1 MNNRLKLALA
11 RALVAR
17 HNRAKLEPTIYAA
30 GKIWYAPIFR
40 KLRKSFKINSRWIDY
55 SDDHRYVKMRKDI
68 LWEQC
73 LQDSTSADMMV
84 IWSGDYAD
92 EQRGV
97 LVEMGQALA
106 AGKFVY
112 LINSGASFEAK
123 DGSDAAYTH
132 HSRFVKLE
140 ASSPESGFRQAVKH
154 WQAVR
159 SLGRKIRVEPK
170 KLNANDSQVQLDRA

>member
-1 MNNRLKLALA
+1 MKISRLKLALA
-11 RALVAR
+11 RALIAR
-17 HNRAKLEPTIYAA
+17 SKRPEKPTIYAA

-40 KLRKSFKINSRWIDY
+40 KLRKQFKINSRWIDY
-55 SDDHRYVKMRKDI
+55 SDDHRYVKTRKDI

-84 IWSGDYAD
+84 IWSGNYAD

-112 LINSGASFEAK
+112 LINSGASFEAN

-132 HSRFVKLE
+132 HPRFVKISARE
-140 ASSPESGFRQAVKH
+140 PHVGFGLAVKH
-154 WQAVR
+154 WQ
-159 SLGRKIRVEPK
+159 
-170 KLNANDSQVQLDRA
+170 NRAA

>member
-40 KLRKSFKINSRWIDY
+40 KLRKSFNINSRWIDY
-55 SDDHRYVKMRKDI
+55 SDDHRFVKTRKDI

-73 LQDSTSADMMV
+73 LEDSTSADMMI
-84 IWSGDYAD
+84 IWSGAYDD

-97 LVEMGQALA
+97 LVETGQALA

-123 DGSDAAYTH
+123 NGSDAAYAH
-132 HSRFVKLE
+132 HPRFVKIE
-140 ASSPESGFRQAVKH
+140 AKEPHVGFGLAVKH
-154 WQAVR
+154 WQERVR
-159 SLGRKIRVEPK
+159 
-170 KLNANDSQVQLDRA
+170 A

>member
-40 KLRKSFKINSRWIDY
+40 KLRESFKINSRWIDY
-55 SDDHRYVKMRKDI
+55 SDDHRFVKMRKDI

-73 LQDSTSADMMV
+73 LQDSTSADMMI
-84 IWSGDYAD
+84 IWSGNHDD

-123 DGSDAAYTH
+123 NGSDAAYAH
-132 HSRFVKLE
+132 HPRFVKIE
-140 ASSPESGFRQAVKH
+140 ARDPHVGFGLAVKH
-154 WQAVR
+154 WQGVK
-159 SLGRKIRVEPK
+159 S
-170 KLNANDSQVQLDRA
+170 

>member
-17 HNRAKLEPTIYAA
+17 HNRAKIEPTIYAA

-55 SDDHRYVKMRKDI
+55 SDDHRFVKTRKDI

-73 LQDSTSADMMV
+73 LEDSTSADMMI
-84 IWSGDYAD
+84 IWSGNHDD

-112 LINSGASFEAK
+112 LINSGASFEANN
-123 DGSDAAYTH
+123 GSDAAYTH
-132 HSRFVKLE
+132 HPRFVKIE
-140 ASSPESGFRQAVKH
+140 AREPHVGFSLAVKH
-154 WQAVR
+154 WQ
-159 SLGRKIRVEPK
+159 KRVK
-170 KLNANDSQVQLDRA
+170 A

>member
-40 KLRKSFKINSRWIDY
+40 KLREQFNINSRWIDY
-55 SDDHRYVKMRKDI
+55 SDDHRFVKTRKDI
-68 LWEQC
+68 LWQQC
-73 LQDSTSADMMV
+73 LEDSTSADMMV
-84 IWSGDYAD
+84 IWSGDYDD

-97 LVEMGQALA
+97 LVETGQALA

-112 LINSGASFEAK
+112 LINSGASFEATS
-123 DGSDAAYTH
+123 GSDAAYAH
-132 HSRFVKLE
+132 HPRFIKIE
-140 ASSPESGFRQAVKH
+140 ADGPYSGFRQAVRH
-154 WQAVR
+154 WKAL
-159 SLGRKIRVEPK
+159 S
-170 KLNANDSQVQLDRA
+170 A

>member
-11 RALVAR
+11 RALIAR
-17 HNRAKLEPTIYAA
+17 NKRSKIEPTIYAA

-55 SDDHRYVKMRKDI
+55 DDDHRYVKMRKDI
-68 LWEQC
+68 LWEHC
-73 LQDSTSADMMV
+73 LEDSTSADMMI
-84 IWSGDYAD
+84 IWSGNHDD

-112 LINSGASFEAK
+112 LINSGASFEANN
-123 DGSDAAYTH
+123 GSDAAYTH
-132 HSRFVKLE
+132 HPRFVKIE
-140 ASSPESGFRQAVKH
+140 AREPHVGFGLAVKH
-154 WQAVR
+154 WQ
-159 SLGRKIRVEPK
+159 KRVK
-170 KLNANDSQVQLDRA
+170 A

>member
-1 MNNRLKLALA
+1 MRNNRLKLALA

-17 HNRAKLEPTIYAA
+17 TKLTPTIYAA

-55 SDDHRYVKMRKDI
+55 DANHPYVTTRKDI
-68 LWEQC
+68 LWTHC
-73 LQDSTSADMMV
+73 LEDSTSADMMV
-84 IWSGDYAD
+84 IWSGNYED

-112 LINSGASFEAK
+112 LINSGASFEAN

-132 HSRFVKLE
+132 HPRFVKLE

-159 SLGRKIRVEPK
+159 SLGRKIRVEPVGE
-170 KLNANDSQVQLDRA
+170 SVPHRVRA

>member
-1 MNNRLKLALA
+1 MRNNRLKLALA

-17 HNRAKLEPTIYAA
+17 TKLTPTIYAA

-40 KLRKSFKINSRWIDY
+40 KMRETFQINSRWIDY
-55 SDDHRYVKMRKDI
+55 DADHPYVTTRKDI
-68 LWEQC
+68 LWTHC
-73 LQDSTSADMMV
+73 LEDSMSADMMV
-84 IWSGDYAD
+84 IWSGNYAD

-123 DGSDAAYTH
+123 NGSDAAYAH
-132 HSRFVKLE
+132 HPRFVKIE
-140 ASSPESGFRQAVKH
+140 ARDPHVGFGLAVKH
-154 WQAVR
+154 WQ
-159 SLGRKIRVEPK
+159 
-170 KLNANDSQVQLDRA
+170 NRAA

>member
-40 KLRKSFKINSRWIDY
+40 KLRESFNINSRWIDY
-55 SDDHRYVKMRKDI
+55 SDDHRFVKTRKDI
-68 LWEQC
+68 LWQQC
-73 LQDSTSADMMV
+73 LEDSTSADMMI
-84 IWSGDYAD
+84 IWSGDYDD

-97 LVEMGQALA
+97 LVETGQALA

-123 DGSDAAYTH
+123 SGSDAAYAH
-132 HSRFVKLE
+132 HPRFVKIE
-140 ASSPESGFRQAVKH
+140 AREPHVGFGLAVKH
-154 WQAVR
+154 WQ
-159 SLGRKIRVEPK
+159 
-170 KLNANDSQVQLDRA
+170 NRARA

>member
-1 MNNRLKLALA
+1 MNSRLKLALA

-17 HNRAKLEPTIYAA
+17 NNRAKIEPTIYAA

-55 SDDHRYVKMRKDI
+55 DDNHEIVKTRKDI
-68 LWEQC
+68 LWEHC
-73 LQDSTSADMMV
+73 LEDSTSADMMI
-84 IWSGDYAD
+84 IWSGNHDD

-123 DGSDAAYTH
+123 NGSDAAYAH
-132 HSRFVKLE
+132 HPRFVKIE
-140 ASSPESGFRQAVKH
+140 AKEPHVGFGLAVKH
-154 WQAVR
+154 WQERVR
-159 SLGRKIRVEPK
+159 
-170 KLNANDSQVQLDRA
+170 A

>member
-17 HNRAKLEPTIYAA
+17 HNRAKIEPTIYAA

-40 KLRKSFKINSRWIDY
+40 KLRETFQINSRWIDL
-55 SDDHRYVKMRKDI
+55 DQDHEIVKTRKDV

-84 IWSGDYAD
+84 IWSGNYAD

-112 LINSGASFEAK
+112 LINSGASFEATS
-123 DGSDAAYTH
+123 GSDAAYAH
-132 HSRFVKLE
+132 HPRFVKIE
-140 ASSPESGFRQAVKH
+140 AREPHVGFGLAVKH
-154 WQAVR
+154 WQ
-159 SLGRKIRVEPK
+159 
-170 KLNANDSQVQLDRA
+170 NRAA